1 MYRNTYLEKMGEL
14 FKHIMDVANDIEKAV
29 KELTDE
35 EKIKEM
41 FRNDVEFV
49 MDKFYGGDITAN
61 EALNNLN
68 LLKIYVISQLD
79 THYKRIAEVL
89 DDLEKKVRRLKEEVS
104 EGIMADLVEFIV
116 NTIEK
121 AEMELKETQ

>member
-14 FKHIMDVANDIEKAV
+14 LKHIMDVANDIEKAV

-41 FRNDVEFV
+41 FRSDVEFV

-61 EALNNLN
+61 EALNNLS

-89 DDLEKKVRRLKEEVS
+89 EDLEKKVRRLKEEVS

-121 AEMELKETQ
+121 AEMELKET